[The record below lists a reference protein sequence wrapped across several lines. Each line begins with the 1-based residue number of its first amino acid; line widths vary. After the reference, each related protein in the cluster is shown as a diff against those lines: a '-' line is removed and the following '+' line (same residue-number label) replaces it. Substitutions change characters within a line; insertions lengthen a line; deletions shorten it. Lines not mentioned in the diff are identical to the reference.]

1 MCGNILEGKL
11 RYRDVGNCYAVA
23 QNSVK
28 DIKET
33 ILARPKINSVQ
44 AASNKKLKFI
54 FPEQQGKRFLSWKP
68 KAYKYW
74 VELFTGNF
82 DFIQTKI

>member
-1 MCGNILEGKL
+1 MEILLLLVMCDNILGSGF
-11 RYRDVGNCYAVA
+11 RYRDAGNCYAVA

-54 FPEQQGKRFLSWKP
+54 FPEQQGKRFLS
-68 KAYKYW
+68 
-74 VELFTGNF
+74 
-82 DFIQTKI
+82 